1 MKRKG
6 SCVILNA
13 WGKKENYGI
22 SFHRVVK
29 VIIFARGN
37 NSTKIGKKR
46 ERWKTRGANEDGSIV
61 LHKVIKLAK
70 IITW

>member
-46 ERWKTRGANEDGSIV
+46 ERWKTRAANEDGSIV

>member
-6 SCVILNA
+6 SCVILNT

-37 NSTKIGKKR
+37 NSTKVGKKR
-46 ERWKTRGANEDGSIV
+46 ERWKTRGANGLIV

>member
-37 NSTKIGKKR
+37 NSTKGREKERKVENSWCKR
-46 ERWKTRGANEDGSIV
+46 INRSS
-61 LHKVIKLAK
+61 
-70 IITW
+70 

>member
-22 SFHRVVK
+22 SFHGVVK
-29 VIIFARGN
+29 VIFARGN
-37 NSTKIGKKR
+37 NLTKVGKKR
-46 ERWKTRGANEDGSIV
+46 ERWKTRDANGLIV

>member
-22 SFHRVVK
+22 SFHGVVK

-37 NSTKIGKKR
+37 NSTKVGKKR
-46 ERWKTRGANEDGSIV
+46 ERWKTRGANGLIV

>member
-46 ERWKTRGANEDGSIV
+46 ERWKTRDANEDGSIV